1 MSKIILYY
9 KCTFQDL
16 ILLTFSEEAIKKYM
30 WLYSYIMQSALIV
43 LNTLIGHAF
52 LQCDNFIFDSTR
64 ELHSRVLLMQ

>member
-1 MSKIILYY
+1 
-9 KCTFQDL
+9 
-16 ILLTFSEEAIKKYM
+16 M